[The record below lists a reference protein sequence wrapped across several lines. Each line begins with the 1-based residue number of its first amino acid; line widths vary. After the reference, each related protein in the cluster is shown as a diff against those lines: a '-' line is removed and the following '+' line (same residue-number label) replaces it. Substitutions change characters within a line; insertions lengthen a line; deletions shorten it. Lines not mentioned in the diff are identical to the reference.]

1 MMCTYNWWCVLI
13 VDIVCCW
20 LRACSF
26 NPFLNLKGRSTSL
39 FHTVKDMSVGLISER
54 IEKQQSVKISCF
66 NVSLQQVQISSVKRC
81 LFFQVQEKAVALTDR
96 INTPSASRSLWFLIA
111 VFKSLS
117 RESLFRRFSST
128 LFMDIYICLDP
139 AFSHIS
145 GSSSAHRDT
154 YSSVLIFD
162 VAPLLQPS
170 VFRCSQKFVPVKLIK
185 CS

>member
-1 MMCTYNWWCVLI
+1 M
-13 VDIVCCW
+13 CCW

-26 NPFLNLKGRSTSL
+26 NPCQILKGHSTSL

-96 INTPSASRSLWFLIA
+96 INTPSAYRSLWFLIA
-111 VFKSLS
+111 ECLKVSHVKVFSDVLV
-117 RESLFRRFSST
+117 L
-128 LFMDIYICLDP
+128 LYLWIYICLDP
-139 AFSHIS
+139 AFSHIP

-162 VAPLLQPS
+162 IAPLLQPS